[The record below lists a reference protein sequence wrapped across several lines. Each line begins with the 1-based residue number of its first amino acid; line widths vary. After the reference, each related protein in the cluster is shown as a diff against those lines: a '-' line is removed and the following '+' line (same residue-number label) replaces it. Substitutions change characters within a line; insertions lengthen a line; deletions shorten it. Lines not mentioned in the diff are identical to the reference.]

1 MPEISRAAG
10 ISSVSV
16 PHLYEMFT
24 FEARPIDGL
33 ITGPDAIDHPP
44 DVRRA
49 SIDAAVKWYKA
60 DIPDGLR
67 SRPNRRM
74 RIDNVTLDTDP
85 LIEQYRSIPV
95 HWTDLAFGA
104 YRCLVPVD
112 LYRPMFGSLDDL
124 RRQPDLDASYLP
136 IALVSVRASNADTG
150 SVFIDQFGIFY
161 RRGLGGP

>member
-1 MPEISRAAG
+1 MPSIARTAG

-74 RIDNVTLDTDP
+74 RVDNLTFDADP
-85 LIEQYRSIPV
+85 LVEQYRGIAV
-95 HWTDLAFGA
+95 AWTDLAHGA
-104 YRCLVPVD
+104 YRCIVPVD

-150 SVFIDQFGIFY
+150 SVSSIN
-161 RRGLGGP
+161 LGFFTVAV